1 MKEKIKVI
9 ICTGTHCFVMGGSD
23 LLLLEENLPEHLK
36 ENIMIEGNSCLEYC
50 EDRSKGKAPFV
61 EIDGYLLDQA
71 TIPKIL
77 NYIEELTNWTDR

>member
-1 MKEKIKVI
+1 MSETIKII

-23 LLLLEENLPEHLK
+23 LLLLEDHIPLELK
-36 ENIMIEGNSCLEYC
+36 DKIIIEGSSCLELC

-61 EIDGYLLDQA
+61 MINDSLMDQA

-77 NYIEELTNWTDR
+77 QQLETMKS